1 MSEQPADVGRW
12 GTARPGRRDVLRG
25 AAVVGAFLAI
35 DLGALLYANKWL
47 GPARLTPR
55 VFLDGFAT
63 VFGRH
68 PGFRKNHAKGMVL
81 SGYFDSN
88 GNARAL
94 SKAAVFA
101 PGRTPVI
108 GRFSMAGG
116 NPQAADAPSTARG
129 LGLVFGFPGGQQWRM
144 ATLNLPV
151 FLDNSPQGFYDR
163 LIASAVVPG
172 TGKPDP
178 VAMERFMA
186 AHPETA
192 RAMKIVK
199 QHPPTPGFAD
209 SVYSGLNAFYF
220 VNQSGARTPV
230 RWSLTP
236 MQQAL
241 PPSSGPDALFDA
253 LVRQLRN
260 GPLLWR
266 VVRTVGAAADPTH
279 DATLPWPADRRSVDA
294 GMLTLD
300 SVKTEASGNARDINF
315 DPLVL
320 PPGIEPSDDP
330 LLSARSAVYA
340 ASYRRRT
347 GETGSPPAVQV
358 DKVAL

>member
-1 MSEQPADVGRW
+1 MTNQPEDAGRW
-12 GTARPGRRDVLRG
+12 GAARPGRRDVLRG
-25 AAVVGAFLAI
+25 AAVVCAFLAA
-35 DLGALLYANKWL
+35 DLGALLYANKWI

-63 VFGRH
+63 VFGRQ
-68 PGFRKNHAKGMVL
+68 PGFRKNHAKGVAVA
-81 SGYFDSN
+81 GYFDSN
-88 GNARAL
+88 GNGRTL
-94 SKAAVFA
+94 SKAAVFV

-108 GRFSMAGG
+108 GRFSLAGG
-116 NPQAADAPSTARG
+116 NPHAADASSTARG
-129 LGLVFGFPGGQQWRM
+129 LGLVFGFPGEEQWRM

-151 FLDNSPQGFYDR
+151 FPDNSPQGFYDR
-163 LIASAVVPG
+163 LIASAVLPG

-178 VAMERFMA
+178 TAMARFLA

-192 RAMKIVK
+192 RAMDIVK

-220 VNQSGARTPV
+220 VNESAARTPV

-236 MQQAL
+236 LQQAL
-241 PPSSGPDALFDA
+241 PPSSGPNALFDA
-253 LVRQLRN
+253 LERQLRA
-260 GPLLWR
+260 GPLRWR
-266 VVRTVGAAADPTH
+266 LVLTVGEASDPTN
-279 DATLPWPADRRSVDA
+279 DATLPWPADRRTVDA
-294 GMLTLD
+294 GTLTLD
-300 SVKTEASGNARDINF
+300 SVQADAAGSARDINF

-320 PPGIEPSDDP
+320 PAGIEPSDDP

-347 GETGSPPAVQV
+347 GETT
-358 DKVAL
+358 L

>member
-1 MSEQPADVGRW
+1 M
-12 GTARPGRRDVLRG
+12 
-25 AAVVGAFLAI
+25 
-35 DLGALLYANKWL
+35 
-47 GPARLTPR
+47 TPR
-55 VFLDGFAT
+55 VFLDGFAK

-68 PGFRKNHAKGMVL
+68 PGFRKNHAKGV
-81 SGYFDSN
+81 GVTGFFDSN
-88 GNARAL
+88 GNGAAL
-94 SKAAVFA
+94 STAAVFA
-101 PGRTPVI
+101 PGRTPVV
-108 GRFSMAGG
+108 GRFSLAGG
-116 NPQAADAPSTARG
+116 NPHVADASSTARG
-129 LGLVFGFPGGQQWRM
+129 LGLVFEFPGGEQWRM

-178 VAMERFMA
+178 TAMARFLA

-199 QHPPTPGFAD
+199 QHAPTPGFGD

-220 VNQSGARTPV
+220 VNEAGARTPV

-236 MQQAL
+236 LQQAL
-241 PPSSGPDALFDA
+241 PPASGPNGLFDA
-253 LVRQLRN
+253 LKRQLRA
-260 GPLLWR
+260 GPLHWR
-266 VVRTVGAAADPTH
+266 LVLTIGATTDPTQ

-294 GMLTLD
+294 GILTLD
-300 SVKTEASGNARDINF
+300 AVQADTAGTARDINF

-320 PPGIEPSDDP
+320 PGGIEPSDDP

-347 GETGSPPAVQV
+347 GENT
-358 DKVAL
+358 L